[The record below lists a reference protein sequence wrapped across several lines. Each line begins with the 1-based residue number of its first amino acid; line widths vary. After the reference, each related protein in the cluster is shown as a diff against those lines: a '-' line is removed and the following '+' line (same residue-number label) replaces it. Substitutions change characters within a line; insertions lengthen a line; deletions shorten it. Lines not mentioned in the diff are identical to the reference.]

1 MESWGD
7 VAHFFI
13 MAYGVLTSK
22 LEAVNQML
30 STIGQSRVAS
40 LQTSGEAYEA
50 EKVLEE
56 VDKAVQTEGWHFN
69 RFFDEP
75 LTMGTATLG
84 CQIPG
89 QPATTVNSKVIGGS
103 ADSKHFLEKGEAIA
117 IDGVSNTVA
126 SITDETTFVTSSNAS
141 GSVLRYSQRIA
152 APNNALQID
161 TKLGEYSSLDP
172 IVRGRFLYDKY
183 DGTYIFTTDLK
194 VTIVY
199 QVAFEQGD
207 EGEPSLPEHARR
219 FITMRAAR
227 IFAQRYVGDPQ
238 LLQFVIQE
246 ERDAWL
252 SFLAV
257 EGETADHS
265 IFDSSLAYYTVARNA
280 TSNVNP
286 ISNLY
291 RV

>member
-1 MESWGD
+1 
-7 VAHFFI
+7 

-30 STIGQSRVAS
+30 STIGQARVAS

-50 EKVLEE
+50 QKVLEE

-75 LTMGTATLG
+75 LSLGTATIG
-84 CQIPG
+84 CIISE
-89 QPATTVNSKVIGGS
+89 QPSTAVNTVTLGGS
-103 ADSKHFLEKGEAIA
+103 TAAQHFLEKGEAIA
-117 IDGVSNTVA
+117 IDSIANTV
-126 SITDETTFVTSSNAS
+126 ETVNSDGISFVAGTAAS
-141 GSVLRYSQRIA
+141 GQVLRYSQRIA
-152 APNNALQID
+152 APTNALQLD
-161 TKLGEYSSLDP
+161 TSLSSYSSLDP

-183 DGTYIFTTDLK
+183 DGTYQFTTDLK
-194 VTIVY
+194 VNIVY

-207 EGEPSLPEHARR
+207 EGEPALPEHARR
-219 FITMRAAR
+219 FITMRASR

-246 ERDAWL
+246 ERDAWT
-252 SFLAV
+252 SFV
-257 EGETADHS
+257 QIEGETADHS
-265 IFDSSLAYYTVARNA
+265 IFGSALAYYTVERNT

-286 ISNLY
+286 VGSLY
-291 RV
+291 RVVK